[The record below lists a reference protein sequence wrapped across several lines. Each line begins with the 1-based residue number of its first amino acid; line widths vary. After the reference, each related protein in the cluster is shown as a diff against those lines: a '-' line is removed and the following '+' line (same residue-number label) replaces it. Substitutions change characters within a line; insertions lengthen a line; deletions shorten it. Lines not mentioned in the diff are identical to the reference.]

1 MMTRGVKVLLSER
14 ATNVL
19 RKLSFEE
26 QKRLYAVILSLKTV
40 PVPSRA
46 EQIPASVGSFRIAV
60 GTYRIL
66 YEVEGK
72 TIRVEAI
79 RSILSDLF

>member
-1 MMTRGVKVLLSER
+1 MTRGVKVLLSER

-19 RKLSFEE
+19 RKLTFEE

-40 PVPSRA
+40 PFPSRA
-46 EQIPASVGSFRIAV
+46 EQIPTSVGSFRITV
-60 GTYRIL
+60 GTHRIL
-66 YEVEGK
+66 YEIEGT
-72 TIRVEAI
+72 TIRVEVI